1 MTKRC
6 SINRSGLIASLVIY
20 WCSAWTG
27 GYSWGGNISPIE
39 QALDD
44 VSAMGDSNISV
55 GGNLDS
61 SCTNA
66 SSNSVCVGTYV
77 WTDDHT
83 GDASVNKGAIVMD
96 GYVQQ
101 NLVSN
106 INVNTT
112 LSPTAAGANVVG
124 TVDIPNPGITMSL
137 SNSNNATGLIG
148 GF

>member
-1 MTKRC
+1 MMIRNNIK
-6 SINRSGLIASLVIY
+6 RSGLIASVVVC
-20 WCSAWTG
+20 WCCGLFGS
-27 GYSWGGNISPIE
+27 YSWGASISLE
-39 QALDD
+39 QTLDD
-44 VSAMGDSNISV
+44 IHAMGDSTINV

-66 SSNSVCVGTYV
+66 QSNAVCVGTYV

-83 GDASVNKGAIVMD
+83 GDSSINKGAIVMD

-112 LSPTAAGANVVG
+112 QSPTATGANVIG
-124 TVDIPNPGITMSL
+124 TVDIPTPGITL
-137 SNSNNATGLIG
+137 YLENRNNATGLIG